1 MTPASGRRTA
11 GGVAAACAALVAA
24 CAMAGEARLLPQSTD
39 DAKVLEVSG
48 AGPALIYEWA
58 TVDGACRAAPPPA
71 FYALQ
76 PPAHG
81 ALSGRSGD
89 VRLRTGEA
97 AACPQG
103 LSEGSQLFYTPAPGF
118 SGRDGFVL
126 RMVEADGAA
135 RTFSV
140 TLQVR

>member
-1 MTPASGRRTA
+1 MIAASPCSAAGRIA
-11 GGVAAACAALVAA
+11 GACAALLAA
-24 CAMAGEARLLPQSTD
+24 GAVAGEARLLPQSTD

-48 AGPALIYEWA
+48 AGPTLIYEWA

-76 PPAHG
+76 HPAHG
-81 ALSGRSGD
+81 TLSGRSGD

-97 AACPQG
+97 ASCPQAA
-103 LSEGSQLFYTPAPGF
+103 SIGSQLFYTPAPGF

-126 RMVEADGAA
+126 RMVEADGAGS
-135 RTFSV
+135 TFRVS
-140 TLQVR
+140 LQVR